1 MGGSDDGGGINHL
14 CAPPPACFFVA
25 ADAMVP
31 LINHSSV
38 QSLST

>member
-1 MGGSDDGGGINHL
+1 MGGGRDDERINHL
-14 CAPPPACFFVA
+14 CAPSPRFFVA
-25 ADAMVP
+25 ADAMVL